1 MIGVELEEDNSIKR
15 SKFASTP
22 TRSPLAGVF

>member
-1 MIGVELEEDNSIKR
+1 MMGKLKEDNTIKG
-15 SKFASTP
+15 SNFASTP